1 MSDVGGYWPSGE
13 EQRANAGSLY
23 CSGGQK
29 RKMNNY
35 STWWVGW
42 TVTGRAW
49 LTRTPV
55 CSTRHH
61 RCAGTGH
68 VRAMRDEKERQASC
82 VLPQEAKQARGTV
95 ALDRED
101 STRSRRCW
109 PGPQAWASEPPAP
122 PTALRAVS
130 SGTRS
135 EVRNTEAPRSHM
147 VIRTPSMEA
156 GRIC

>member
-68 VRAMRDEKERQASC
+68 VRAVRDEKERQASC

-101 STRSRRCW
+101 STRSIGGVGLDRRL
-109 PGPQAWASEPPAP
+109 GLLSPQPLPLHYVLS
-122 PTALRAVS
+122 R
-130 SGTRS
+130 R
-135 EVRNTEAPRSHM
+135 VR
-147 VIRTPSMEA
+147 
-156 GRIC
+156 GRE